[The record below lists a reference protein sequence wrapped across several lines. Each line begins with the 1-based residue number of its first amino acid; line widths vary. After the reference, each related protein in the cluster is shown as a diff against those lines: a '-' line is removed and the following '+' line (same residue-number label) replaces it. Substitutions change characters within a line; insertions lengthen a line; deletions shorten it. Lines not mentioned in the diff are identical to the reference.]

1 VGAQFGRAQT
11 PSGVILGPPRAKDLA
26 LHYNAW
32 FSYGRRDPSTALRA
46 GSRRYGGFMRTA
58 EVVII
63 GGGIVGSSITYH
75 LTAAGCK
82 DVLVIERESAQGKGS
97 TGKSMGG
104 VRAQFSTPVNIQMS
118 LYSIPFYASF
128 EERLGYP
135 CDYRPQG
142 YLFCATSDKHLAYL
156 RANQEKQI
164 ALGLKNVRIVSG
176 DEIRRLFPQLRADD
190 ILGGS
195 FCSTDGFVDPYSA
208 MIGFMTWAADHGAK
222 LWKNAAVSGVKR
234 NREGFLI
241 ESSRETVSAK
251 SVVNAAGPWAATIAK
266 MAGVDLP
273 VEPLR
278 RMLVPTEPFDQFPHS
293 APMIID
299 MSTGFH
305 FRPEALGFLLA
316 WNDPEET
323 PGYKTDFEPSFIE
336 KILTRAADRV
346 PVFEN
351 LAVNPK
357 RAWAGLYEMTPDH
370 HPILGEAPSAPGF
383 FLANGFSGHGVMHAP
398 ATGKILS
405 DLILTGKTGLIDAK
419 LLDLAR
425 FAEGRTIHETA
436 VL

>member
-1 VGAQFGRAQT
+1 M
-11 PSGVILGPPRAKDLA
+11 
-26 LHYNAW
+26 H
-32 FSYGRRDPSTALRA
+32 TADVA
-46 GSRRYGGFMRTA
+46 
-58 EVVII
+58 II
-63 GGGIVGSSITYH
+63 GGGIVGSSIAYH
-75 LTAAGCK
+75 LVSQGCK
-82 DVLVIERESAQGKGS
+82 NVLVIERESAQGKGS

-142 YLFCATSDKHLAYL
+142 YLFCATSEKHMAYL
-156 RANQEKQI
+156 RANYEKQV
-164 ALGLKNVRIVSG
+164 ALGLKNVRLVAG
-176 DEIRRLFPQLRADD
+176 NEIRSLFPQLRADD
-190 ILGGS
+190 IVGGS

-208 MIGFMTWAADHGAK
+208 MIGFMTWASDHGAT
-222 LWKNAAVSGVKR
+222 LWKNATVTEISKR
-234 NREGFLI
+234 DGSFEVATTRD
-241 ESSRETVSAK
+241 TVSART
-251 SVVNAAGPWAATIAK
+251 VVNCAGAWSAGIAQ
-266 MAGVDLP
+266 MVGIELP

-278 RMLVPTEPFDQFPHS
+278 RMLVPTEPFDQFPHT

-299 MSTGFH
+299 MSSGFH
-305 FRPEALGFLLA
+305 FRPEGRGFLLA

-323 PGYKTDFEPSFIE
+323 PGYKTDFEPAFIE

-370 HPILGEAPSAPGF
+370 HPILGESSEVPGF
-383 FLANGFSGHGVMHAP
+383 FFANGFSGHGVMHAP

-405 DLILTGKTGLIDAK
+405 DLILCGKTDLIDAA

-425 FAEGRTIHETA
+425 FADGRTIHETA